1 MGTIKDDDLISV
13 RNRNN
18 GETQY
23 ILENGITRTFS
34 INEVKKVPYKEL
46 VELSYSVGGRALLED
61 DLVIE
66 NEEALKLLNMNV
78 EPEYFYTEAEI
89 RKVLFE
95 KGYDELADFLD
106 FAPEG
111 AIQIAK
117 DIAVKEEIPDVKKR
131 EMLGAKTGLNIN
143 NAIMVNKLMEDEEEK
158 KEAEAPKRRVA
169 LAEEKDKPAV
179 KERKAAPPKYNV
191 VTTK

>member
-95 KGYDELADFLD
+95 EGYDELADFLD

-117 DIAVKEEIPDVKKR
+117 DIAVKEEIPDVNKR

-158 KEAEAPKRRVA
+158 KEVEAPKRRVA
-169 LAEEKDKPAV
+169 LTEEKDKPIV
-179 KERKAAPPKYNV
+179 KERKAAIPKYNV

>member
-18 GETQY
+18 GETWY

-117 DIAVKEEIPDVKKR
+117 DIAVKEEIPDVNKR

-143 NAIMVNKLMEDEEEK
+143 NAIMVNKLMEDEDDK

-169 LAEEKDKPAV
+169 LAEEKEKPVV

>member
-1 MGTIKDDDLISV
+1 MGTTINDDDLISV

-18 GETQY
+18 GETWY
-23 ILENGITRTFS
+23 LLENGITRVFS
-34 INEVKKVPYKEL
+34 VNEVKKVPYKEL
-46 VELSYSVGGRALLED
+46 VELSYSVGGRALLAD

-66 NEEALKLLNMNV
+66 NKEALKLLNMNV

-95 KGYDELADFLD
+95 KSYDELADFLD

-143 NAIMVNKLMEDEEEK
+143 NAIMVNKLMEDEDDK

-169 LAEEKDKPAV
+169 LSEDKAEPEA
-179 KERKAAPPKYNV
+179 KERRTAAPKYNV
-191 VTTK
+191 VTK

>member
-1 MGTIKDDDLISV
+1 
-13 RNRNN
+13 
-18 GETQY
+18 
-23 ILENGITRTFS
+23 
-34 INEVKKVPYKEL
+34 
-46 VELSYSVGGRALLED
+46 
-61 DLVIE
+61 
-66 NEEALKLLNMNV
+66 MNV

-169 LAEEKDKPAV
+169 LAEEKEKPVV